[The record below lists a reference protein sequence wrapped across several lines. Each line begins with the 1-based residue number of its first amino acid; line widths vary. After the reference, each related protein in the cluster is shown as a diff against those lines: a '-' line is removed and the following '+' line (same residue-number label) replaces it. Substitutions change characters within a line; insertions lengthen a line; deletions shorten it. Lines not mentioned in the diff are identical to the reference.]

1 MRRIVAAPIQSNSM
15 DLGRHSVMFRP
26 SCRSS
31 SPFSLTDLDMWDDKS
46 HFTAQTSAWYGMTN
60 VSGSGFLSK
69 ISTSTSG
76 STDGFRQND
85 PGLKKWQSLS
95 HLAPEGAT
103 RPFPPT
109 PGAELRAAQGDS
121 SFRPTEVV
129 HWLQDAQERIDT
141 QLDRLRARDARLSY
155 NITTAQLLDMKH
167 KLSGAM
173 STLGQEKEAA
183 EFSKFDKN
191 LQRRELHEKVL
202 RLEKDLLQMRS
213 TLDRESNDRPTEKTP
228 GSLSRTLTAC
238 QEDLNR
244 QEKQKVDT
252 ELCKL
257 REALKEAE
265 ARAKSQE
272 DERNQALQQLQTST
286 ETQRTLL
293 SQIEEMNRRLSHTV
307 SNHYGVQEQLS
318 EANNKISQACLEK
331 AILST
336 QVLKLEDEMKELK
349 ANMPVALSDR
359 DHPIQNKAELHQRL
373 QVLEL
378 QLERMPPG
386 SQGCE
391 IHDQLV
397 TLESHNNK
405 QDQETVLM
413 TKESKALSKVN
424 EMLTCELEMIKQKL
438 DTSQSQLQELTAE
451 RAVNTEQIRGLE
463 AERSELIR
471 QKEEL
476 LSKMK
481 EGGHEMKEKCCQ
493 LREFVEVL
501 ESEKQKL
508 QDRCLRLEAKVLENE
523 EKLLLLGEEY
533 QKEDAVRVQNIEGL
547 KAVASH
553 WTEKWQ
559 KVALTLQ
566 LTQEELEDLRRN
578 NFRNERESDSLLRVE
593 LDACKQEL
601 DLERCRRQALLHR
614 YKDEGGEAVR
624 TQDKETVT
632 DLSESSLLWPTLS
645 HSHSSQNK
653 SPQVCIRSCEVQRLK
668 EKLAEREK
676 QLTEKEDALKSLER
690 LRDTEK
696 TEAETRD
703 SALELKLM
711 KKASEDSEG
720 RADASTTDLLKTE
733 LEESRRRANQL
744 QQEKTLAVQKL
755 QTLNQLYPLKSLFKE
770 REGNEAGKTDNTS
783 AAAQTG
789 TVSPQ
794 DWSPAPKA
802 ARTTVDRWSWQQ
814 GPGLMPVFEEDEES
828 SDLPGG
834 EEEPA
839 GEAHA
844 EGNLHDQGHQMST
857 EISNQRE
864 AKHENLLQAIRSKQP
879 IQDLH
884 TAEEKVTDASPDI
897 EVPIVVHCADVC
909 DMQRRSTS
917 LYPDGIFLAELVD
930 ICSPDE
936 GEEEGEDEW
945 GVS

>member
-1 MRRIVAAPIQSNSM
+1 M

-167 KLSGAM
+167 KQLSGAM

-244 QEKQKVDT
+244 Q
-252 ELCKL
+252 
-257 REALKEAE
+257 
-265 ARAKSQE
+265 
-272 DERNQALQQLQTST
+272 
-286 ETQRTLL
+286 TQRTLL

-614 YKDEGGEAVR
+614 YKDEAYQNPLCCGRRCHIR
-624 TQDKETVT
+624 TAAKTN
-632 DLSESSLLWPTLS
+632 P
-645 HSHSSQNK
+645 
-653 SPQVCIRSCEVQRLK
+653 PR
-668 EKLAEREK
+668 
-676 QLTEKEDALKSLER
+676 EDALKSLER

-770 REGNEAGKTDNTS
+770 PEGNEAGKTDNTS

-802 ARTTVDRWSWQQ
+802 AR
-814 GPGLMPVFEEDEES
+814 
-828 SDLPGG
+828 
-834 EEEPA
+834 
-839 GEAHA
+839 
-844 EGNLHDQGHQMST
+844 MST